1 MSQLTATNTATFA
14 VAGACED
21 VIKEL
26 IAKYKE
32 EFPKC
37 DPFIAA
43 CKNGRLQ
50 DVQAF
55 VQSGTI
61 KDVDNYKGQVGNSLS
76 TPLFAAYE
84 HQHVIDYLLVSVIY
98 KDCADVARKYI
109 NAFPK
114 RDPFLSACED
124 CHLKDVEAF
133 IESGTIKDISGT
145 GKRSA
150 SYSSMTPLEVANKCE
165 SKSVYNYLINTFYK
179 SDLEKKYARE
189 FGKGSPFIVA
199 CERGRLQDV
208 KEFVESGIIK
218 DANRIGKTL
227 NGKDTTPLS
236 AAASA
241 LPYSRGAHHL
251 VVDYLIDILYKDSPD
266 EERSYRKE
274 FPLCDPFIIAC
285 QKGRLKDVQIFIE
298 SGTVKDINKEGKCSY
313 RRDCRPLEI
322 AADKEVIDYLIDYQ
336 LKGATD
342 IESIEAVYRASCPKG
357 VPYIVACEKGRLRD
371 VQIFIESGT
380 IKDINKTEKGVAG
393 PDIESCGRIYPR
405 THTPLEAASRNEH
418 YQTTTYLLSLPSIKI
433 RYALHYAARH
443 NKKNL
448 KVLNLLLNHKSFSI
462 DLLNQARYNGSYEET
477 ALDLCYDYRR
487 SIRNDKI
494 ELLIS
499 KGANFYRYSLHYH
512 IQRAVEEDNFQD
524 VKLLLKHERADIRRL
539 GKSGNTVLH
548 DAAER
553 CKRNLNVL
561 KLLMSHRTFSADILN
576 YRYIGR
582 TVLDVAYKSIL
593 PIKNDMVELIKS
605 KGGKCSAE
613 NINVKVIHM

>member
-14 VAGACED
+14 VAGACQD

-43 CKNGRLQ
+43 CKKGRLQ

-61 KDVDNYKGQVGNSLS
+61 KDVDNYRGQLGNSLS

-418 YQTTTYLLSLPSIKI
+418 YQTTKYLLSLPSIKI

-462 DLLNQARYNGSYEET
+462 DLLNQARYNGSYGET
-477 ALDLCYDYRR
+477 ALDLCHDYSR